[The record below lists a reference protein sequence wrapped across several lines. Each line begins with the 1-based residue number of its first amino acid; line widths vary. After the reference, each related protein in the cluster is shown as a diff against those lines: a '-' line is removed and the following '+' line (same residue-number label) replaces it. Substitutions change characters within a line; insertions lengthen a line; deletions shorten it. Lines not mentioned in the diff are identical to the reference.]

1 MPDFSKAVIGTVTE
15 DLSEYVAFLKKRV
28 LSEVCEVPL
37 KPEETTRKVMRAFNK
52 AADQLGIRL
61 ARIVSSED
69 SVRFKVVPQERR
81 KVNLSPEARR
91 ARVEKAKATRASKR
105 H

>member
-15 DLSEYVAFLKKRV
+15 DLSEYLAFLKKRA
-28 LSEVCEVPL
+28 LSEVCEVQL

>member
-1 MPDFSKAVIGTVTE
+1 
-15 DLSEYVAFLKKRV
+15 
-28 LSEVCEVPL
+28 
-37 KPEETTRKVMRAFNK
+37 MRAFNK